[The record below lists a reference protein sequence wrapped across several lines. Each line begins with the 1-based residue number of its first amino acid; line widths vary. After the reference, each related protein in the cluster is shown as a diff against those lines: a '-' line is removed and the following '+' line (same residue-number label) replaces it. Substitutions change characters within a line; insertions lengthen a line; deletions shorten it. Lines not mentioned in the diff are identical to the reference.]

1 MVNFIVA
8 EFIERA
14 LWVEV
19 VVSYVVSCAAASM
32 VLHNGIYAGRAVV
45 YVKIAETCPS
55 SGGPWCHC
63 KMKSCPLV

>member
-19 VVSYVVSCAAASM
+19 VVSYVVSCALCCCFDGPAQWYLCWKSR
-32 VLHNGIYAGRAVV
+32 GI
-45 YVKIAETCPS
+45 C
-55 SGGPWCHC
+55 
-63 KMKSCPLV
+63 